1 MPPHNR
7 ILFWLFGYY
16 GFECP
21 EWEGGELHELRFQV
35 LDNYGK
41 NTDTHSEY
49 VLLVHGNKL
58 HVCATILRYMYVAL
72 LGLLVTVYQ
81 DSSR

>member
-1 MPPHNR
+1 M
-7 ILFWLFGYY
+7 
-16 GFECP
+16 
-21 EWEGGELHELRFQV
+21 GGGLHELRFQI
-35 LDNYGK
+35 LGNYGK

-58 HVCATILRYMYVAL
+58 HVCVTILRYMYVAL
-72 LGLLVTVYQ
+72 LGLLVTDYQ